1 MKKLLIGLLV
11 VVVVAGAALSGLW
24 YAGRGQVSDQI
35 DLELARLEASGT
47 TVTWQDRTIGGF
59 PFGYEVVAD
68 RVAITNRE
76 NGILVRIP
84 EVVSLADAS
93 DIDRIET
100 RLIGEIQIDVPLSE
114 ELRKSDP
121 RLPKV
126 INIRMTG
133 EDLSFAVEGLT
144 SGDHRYVASAR
155 ELALGL
161 DQEDLPNRVDLN
173 ISGLSGNIARDA
185 ETWTSGTQLGRL
197 GLSVDGTDD
206 EGRESEF
213 ELEIG
218 TFSMTTTA
226 ELPPSADLNEI
237 LFGTEE
243 GSVEIAYS
251 AGSIGSR
258 ALSSDSSGGGGT
270 LRFNGSAGT
279 GVIGIQNGTM
289 EVRAESRQNAWS
301 VEPNHEESDVRG
313 TVQAEAVQA
322 YYKLPTA
329 PRETPQPAGFR
340 FAVIALDG
348 DEEFWNSL
356 DPGAVLD
363 RSNAEMLVDIE
374 ATAKVTDRL
383 DTMRPTGRLPLTL
396 SNISVNALNLSALGA
411 EAQASGD
418 VEVLQPINLPLGALD
433 IRISKANA
441 VLNGLMQAGLI
452 DEPTWTTATA
462 MLQVYARPGDGDDVW
477 ETELTFGN
485 DGILVNGLRVQ

>member
-11 VVVVAGAALSGLW
+11 VVVVAGAAWSGLW
-24 YAGRGQVSDQI
+24 YTGRGEVSDQM

-47 TVTWQDRTIGGF
+47 TVTWQERKIGGF

-68 RVAITNRE
+68 RVAITNRD

-84 EVVSLADAS
+84 QVVSQADAS

-100 RLIGEIQIDVPLSE
+100 RLVGEIQIDVPLTE
-114 ELRKSDP
+114 ELRESDP

-126 INIRMTG
+126 VNFQMTG
-133 EDLSFAVEGLT
+133 DGLSFAVEGLT
-144 SGDHRYVASAR
+144 SGDRRYVAAAQ
-155 ELALGL
+155 ELALKL
-161 DQEDLPNRVDLN
+161 DQEDLPNRVDLKV
-173 ISGLSGNIARDA
+173 SGLSGNVARDA
-185 ETWTSGTQLGRL
+185 ETWTSGTQLGQFSL
-197 GLSVDGTDD
+197 LVDGTDE
-206 EGRESEF
+206 EGRKSEF

-218 TFSMTTTA
+218 TFSVTTTA
-226 ELPPSADLNEI
+226 DLPPSADLKEI
-237 LFGTEE
+237 LFGTEK

-251 AGSIGSR
+251 AGTIGSR
-258 ALSSDSSGGGGT
+258 ALTSDSSGGGGT
-270 LRFNGSAGT
+270 LRYNGSAGT
-279 GVIGIQNGTM
+279 GVVGIQNGTM

-301 VEPNHEESDVRG
+301 VEPSHEASDIRG

-329 PRETPQPAGFR
+329 PTETPQPAGLR
-340 FAVIALDG
+340 IAVIGLDG

-363 RSNAEMLVDIE
+363 RSNAEMLVDVE

-383 DTMRPTGRLPLTL
+383 DKMRPTGRLPLAL

-418 VEVLQPINLPLGALD
+418 VEILQPINLPLGAVD
-433 IRISKANA
+433 IRVSKAFA
-441 VLNGLMQAGLI
+441 VLNGLMRAGLI

-462 MLQVYARPGDGDDVW
+462 MLQVYARPGEGDDVF
-477 ETELTFGN
+477 ETELTFEN
-485 DGILVNGLRVQ
+485 EGIFMNGLRVQ